1 MEAASGEFTFTR
13 LERVVFGPGRLSAL
27 DTELERRGVR
37 SALVVTGRTL
47 GGSGLLDEVREA
59 AGGRVRAVFDGARQH
74 VPSATVESLAERA
87 AEADADCLISF
98 GGGSPIDTA
107 KAAAKALLDRG
118 GPGLLHVAL
127 PTTLSAGEFTPGGG
141 VTRERDRVKG
151 GVLDPRIQPRVVIL
165 DPALTRLTP
174 DRLWTS
180 TGMRALDHAVEA
192 VLSVRHQLLTDTLAT
207 RAMRLLREHLPA
219 SVSEPDNTDLAR
231 RGYCQL
237 AAWLSIF
244 GATNTGFGIS
254 HALGHQIG
262 PRWDVPHG
270 ITSCITLPHVMRYMA
285 DRAPERFGPVAEGF
299 GVAWGDGDPGPA
311 AADCADR
318 TARLIAE
325 LGLPTRLRDFD
336 VPVDEL
342 TSIAGTVLREVERS
356 GTVGAEVTRKD
367 LVSLL
372 ETAW

>member
-1 MEAASGEFTFTR
+1 VEAASGEFTFTR

-74 VPSATVESLAERA
+74 VPSATVEALAERA

-107 KAAAKALLDRG
+107 KAAAKTLLDRG

-151 GVLDPRIQPRVVIL
+151 GVLDPRIQPRLVIL
-165 DPALTRLTP
+165 DPNLTQLTP
-174 DRLWTS
+174 ERLWTS

-192 VLSVRHQLLTDTLAT
+192 ILSVRHQLLTDTLAT
-207 RAMRLLREHLPA
+207 RAIRLLREHLAA
-219 SVSEPDNTDLAR
+219 SASESGDARLAR

-244 GATNTGFGIS
+244 GAMNTGFGIS

-299 GVAWGDGDPGPA
+299 GIAFEVGDPGPA
-311 AADCADR
+311 AADSADR
-318 TARLIAE
+318 TARLIAG

-336 VPVDEL
+336 VPVAEL
-342 TSIAGTVLREVERS
+342 EGVAGTVLKEVERS
-356 GTVGAEVTRKD
+356 GTVGAEVARED

-372 ETAW
+372 EAAW